1 MDNLYAVG
9 EAACNGVHGKNR
21 LASNSLLE
29 SLVFARRAAGQM
41 KENGFSYDENKAEK
55 LAAAV
60 DINRYM
66 DADKLDEEYRKIA
79 IAAINKGKNEQRKE
93 FLYVRPGNV
102 GIKC

>member
-1 MDNLYAVG
+1 MLF
-9 EAACNGVHGKNR
+9 R
-21 LASNSLLE
+21 SE

-55 LAAAV
+55 LAEAV
-60 DINRYM
+60 DINRYL